1 MVSFHDLRTRA
12 PVWLGLRS
20 QTLNHGSGLAQ
31 LLSLAVDYAVFH
43 SVDLLIRVESSILR
57 DKQMNP
63 LSTRRDF
70 LRTTAAAGTGLLLSH
85 PASAAKNKSVL
96 LFTKSSGF
104 EHAVIKTSNG
114 DPSIAEAAIRGFSTQ
129 NKFDLAASKDG
140 RIFDSKEFHEY
151 AAVVFFTTGDLTQE
165 GTDKNPP
172 MSQQGKQAFLDAIQN
187 GLGFVGIHAA
197 SDTFHTQPDP
207 QDLSNRYVAHG
218 QQSDPYL
225 RMLGGEFIIHGQA
238 KDPRLQTAN
247 VIINDPKFPG
257 LEGVQ
262 SPVSLME
269 EWYSMKD
276 FAPDLHVICTLDTST
291 MNGLA
296 YKRAP
301 YPVVWARLQGRG
313 RVFYNAIGDRP
324 ENWQNQFHL
333 NLLAGG
339 IRWAIGDVSA
349 TVSLN
354 LKTAAPGYAEIPPPY
369 PPPAK

>member
-1 MVSFHDLRTRA
+1 
-12 PVWLGLRS
+12 
-20 QTLNHGSGLAQ
+20 
-31 LLSLAVDYAVFH
+31 
-43 SVDLLIRVESSILR
+43 
-57 DKQMNP
+57 MNS

-70 LRTTAAAGTGLLLSH
+70 LRTTAAAGAGLLLSS

-104 EHAVIKTSNG
+104 EHAVIKTTPGN
-114 DPSIAEAAIRGFSTQ
+114 PSIAETAIRGFSAQ
-129 NKFDLAASKDG
+129 NKFDLTASKDG
-140 RIFDSKEFHEY
+140 RIFDSKEFHDF
-151 AAVVFFTTGDLTQE
+151 AAVIFFTTGVLTEE

-172 MSQQGKQAFLDAIQN
+172 MSLQGKQAFLDAIKN
-187 GLGFVGIHAA
+187 GLGFVGVHAA

-207 QDLSNRYVAHG
+207 QDLSNRYIAHG
-218 QQSDPYL
+218 EQSDPYL

-238 KDPRLQTAN
+238 KDPRLQTTN
-247 VIINDPKFPG
+247 VMINDPGFPG
-257 LEGVQ
+257 LEGVH

-276 FAPDLHVICTLDTST
+276 FAPDLHVICTLDTSA

-301 YPVVWARLQGRG
+301 YPVVWTRLNGTG
-313 RVFYNAIGDRP
+313 KVFYTAIGDRS
-324 ENWQNQFHL
+324 ENWQNPFHL

-339 IRWAIGDVSA
+339 IRWAIGDSKA
-349 TVSLN
+349 SIPPN
-354 LKTAAPGYAEIPPPY
+354 LKTAAPGFGEIPPPY